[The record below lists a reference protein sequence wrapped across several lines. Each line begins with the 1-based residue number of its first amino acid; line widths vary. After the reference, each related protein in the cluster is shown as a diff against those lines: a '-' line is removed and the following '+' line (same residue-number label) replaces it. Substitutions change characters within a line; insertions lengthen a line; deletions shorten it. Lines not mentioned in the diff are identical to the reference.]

1 MSGRR
6 VPIQLLEFVLGD
18 GKTVSLSLA
27 KAHFG
32 PFEIVSNKLKRLSLD
47 LCWASA
53 ENLSNVMLGS
63 TSLETLSLRFAFI
76 SPSIVQ
82 GITLNKDS
90 LKVISLSSAVG
101 WTIQSLQA
109 LCQCTGLIE
118 LDLSQSYGPDQL
130 DQASVEFLCKK
141 LPEGLEKLSLKELP
155 LSDEALTDLLIRL
168 QLVFVGLGCA
178 FCKS

>member
-6 VPIQLLEFVLGD
+6 VPIQLLEFVLRD
-18 GKTVSLSLA
+18 GKTLNLSLA

-32 PFEIVSNKLKRLSLD
+32 PFEVVANKLKRLSLD

-53 ENLSNVMLGS
+53 ENFSNIMIGS
-63 TSLETLSLRFAFI
+63 TSLETLSLRYAFI

-82 GITLNKDS
+82 GIRLNKDS
-90 LKVISLSSAVG
+90 LKVISLTSAVG

-109 LCQCTGLIE
+109 LCKCAGLVE
-118 LDLSQSYGPDQL
+118 LDLSQSMGPDQL
-130 DQASVEFLCKK
+130 DQASVEFLCQN

-155 LSDEALTDLLIRL
+155 LSDEALKYLLIRL
-168 QLVFVGLGCA
+168 Q
-178 FCKS
+178 